1 MEIKRCGDDVVDYK
15 IDICDPYSFRKLK
28 QDVFSS
34 YRNKRNAGFDISNV
48 YEDFGEMLVMGVNTL
63 VLDYYYL
70 ISELS
75 KKFKVIMLGEDF
87 GLSSVS
93 YLLGLSTYNSGQLKT
108 NIEYGQFWPSR
119 LSFGIDRSKA
129 SDFEEAIRAFDTDEH
144 GNLPGVNEQ
153 YGEDSNRVDTRK
165 RGQRPVTIKVR
176 YIDTKRF
183 RLLTD
188 NEPDYSAL
196 PFPKIAA
203 DTLYDLLD
211 GKTECYRIG
220 EKSAELIEPLLT
232 MFKPESFKGL
242 EQVCALLLIFFSEDP
257 VAVSRCSCTQK

>member
-144 GNLPGVNEQ
+144 GNH
-153 YGEDSNRVDTRK
+153 
-165 RGQRPVTIKVR
+165 
-176 YIDTKRF
+176 
-183 RLLTD
+183 
-188 NEPDYSAL
+188 
-196 PFPKIAA
+196 
-203 DTLYDLLD
+203 
-211 GKTECYRIG
+211 C
-220 EKSAELIEPLLT
+220 
-232 MFKPESFKGL
+232 
-242 EQVCALLLIFFSEDP
+242 
-257 VAVSRCSCTQK
+257 